1 MIVRLSMLLRLNRS
15 FSHPTPALSR
25 GANQIYAFLIIRI
38 SYVAQQQVRVGKDD
52 AQQIIEVV
60 CDA

>member
-1 MIVRLSMLLRLNRS
+1 MLLRLNRS